1 MEFILIHQDCA
12 NVLMIEINMLACMS
26 QKGKNDMINK
36 VRNPITLCLGDKVL
50 REVTKEKTTALM

>member
-1 MEFILIHQDCA
+1 
-12 NVLMIEINMLACMS
+12 MIEINMLACMS